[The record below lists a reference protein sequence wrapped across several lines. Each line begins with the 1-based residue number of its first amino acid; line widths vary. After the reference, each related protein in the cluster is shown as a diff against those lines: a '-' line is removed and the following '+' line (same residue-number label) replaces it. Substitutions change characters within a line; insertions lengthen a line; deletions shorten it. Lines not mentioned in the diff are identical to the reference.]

1 MISICERV
9 DKLIKGNKPLQIH
22 IGNQWIDF
30 DGETYELLKFHRADI
45 REKPEKEFILGDWWI
60 PWTNAKPEKLT
71 LENIMYYNGTKP
83 YAQNT
88 EVELWHPKVG
98 EWCWF
103 WNQSD
108 INLSISPHIGQY
120 GNLSYSLEFYDNC
133 EPFIGQLP
141 TFIKDQS

>member
-1 MISICERV
+1 MNS
-9 DKLIKGNKPLQIH
+9 
-22 IGNQWIDF
+22 F
-30 DGETYELLKFHRADI
+30 
-45 REKPEKEFILGDWWI
+45 KPEDWVYI
-60 PWTNAKPEKLT
+60 PSL
-71 LENIMYYNGTKP
+71 
-83 YAQNT
+83 NT
-88 EVELWHPKVG
+88 EPVQYRSDLCHLGLELWHPKVG